1 MMWRRMRFYDAG
13 GAGGDGGGGA
23 GGGDNTPKTLTQ
35 EEVDKIIKER
45 LERERKKYAD
55 YEDLKKS
62 AEELAKLK
70 DSEKTEV
77 ERLKAEAAKIAKE
90 RDELSTRIKAQ
101 ETRSRKVAALEKAGL
116 PVALADR
123 VLGETDEE
131 IGKDVEALKALGL
144 VGSNKGGGGNP
155 PKTGEND
162 PSLEE
167 VGNMSME
174 QYIKWRESH

>member
-13 GAGGDGGGGA
+13 GAGGEGGGGA
-23 GGGDNTPKTLTQ
+23 GGEGTPKTLTQ

-55 YEDLKKS
+55 YEDLKKA
-62 AEELAKLK
+62 AEELEKLK

-77 ERLKAEAAKIAKE
+77 ERLKAETAKIAKE
-90 RDELSTRIKAQ
+90 RDELNARIKAQ

-144 VGSNKGGGGNP
+144 AGANKGGGGTP
-155 PKTGEND
+155 PKAGENE

-174 QYIKWRESH
+174 QYVKWRESH